1 MINRI
6 KAKPYG
12 TAKQGRSQGKL
23 WLILYVWGF
32 ILEHFFHIN
41 YFHWTLLH
49 LKFDQRTHSLINIV
63 FLTSCLT
70 FLITSTDI
78 EGRRIY
84 LKNWVTRVGIHHRS
98 STTRPKL
105 GTSCLNLSVNRP
117 GTKWPCVRN
126 DWTTYRIVK
135 LVSREFYRFFF
146 TRLLRYYL
154 VHLEEILRSCD
165 SLKKIQRFVSCNF
178 SPRTP

>member
-84 LKNWVTRVGIHHRS
+84 LKNCDENCCRLLI
-98 STTRPKL
+98 
-105 GTSCLNLSVNRP
+105 
-117 GTKWPCVRN
+117 RN
-126 DWTTYRIVK
+126 DHGDSGG
-135 LVSREFYRFFF
+135 LVIC
-146 TRLLRYYL
+146 L
-154 VHLEEILRSCD
+154 
-165 SLKKIQRFVSCNF
+165 F
-178 SPRTP
+178 SPRYERIIMEQLFLLFGIINHNNRISNHINNLIFFCDIDKCFH

>member
-41 YFHWTLLH
+41 YFNWTPLH
-49 LKFDQRTHSLINIV
+49 LKFDQRTHSLINIG

-84 LKNWVTRVGIHHRS
+84 LKNCDENCCRFLI
-98 STTRPKL
+98 
-105 GTSCLNLSVNRP
+105 
-117 GTKWPCVRN
+117 RN
-126 DWTTYRIVK
+126 DHGDHG
-135 LVSREFYRFFF
+135 L
-146 TRLLRYYL
+146 
-154 VHLEEILRSCD
+154 
-165 SLKKIQRFVSCNF
+165 F
-178 SPRTP
+178 SPRYERIIMEQLFLLFGIINHSNRISNHINN